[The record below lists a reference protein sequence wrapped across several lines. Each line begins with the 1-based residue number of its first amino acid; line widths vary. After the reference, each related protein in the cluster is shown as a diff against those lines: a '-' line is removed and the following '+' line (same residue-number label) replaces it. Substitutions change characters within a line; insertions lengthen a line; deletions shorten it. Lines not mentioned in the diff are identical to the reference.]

1 MQIKRMIALC
11 ASLTLTISV
20 AGCGS
25 ADTKDNTSSQTEQV
39 QLDEQTDRT
48 ESDEEQNES
57 ASEGLHKKCGFREIG
72 YREKIAKDRFGEWQN
87 TTLMEYRAS

>member
-1 MQIKRMIALC
+1 MQIKRMIAVC

-39 QLDEQTDRT
+39 QLEEQTDRT
-48 ESDEEQNES
+48 GSDEEQNES
-57 ASEGLHKKCGFREIG
+57 ALKKRWTHRNQTKKMI
-72 YREKIAKDRFGEWQN
+72 
-87 TTLMEYRAS
+87 L